1 MGLNTESSAALVYLV
16 LYAILFAFM
25 LYGYATG
32 HLGFRSRYSVIL
44 FHVTVRLASQA
55 TGLAFG
61 VVGYSNTSLLVA
73 YFILGGKSLFFFF
86 FVFRALIH

>member
-1 MGLNTESSAALVYLV
+1 VYLV

-32 HLGFRSRYSVIL
+32 HLRFRSRYTVVL
-44 FHVTVRLASQA
+44 FHVMVRLASQA

-73 YFILGGKSLFFFF
+73 YFILGGKFIIT
-86 FVFRALIH
+86 FVFWALIR